1 MKYFIIQTE
10 VQRQTNNFKVVKVRD
25 TDESEFLEGLE
36 EGTEVLTVGD
46 SLMEVLITFE
56 KTMARQL

>member
-10 VQRQTNNFKVVKVRD
+10 VQRQTNNFKVVKVKE

-36 EGTEVLTVGD
+36 DGTEVLAAAD
-46 SLMEVLITFE
+46 SLMEVLITFD
-56 KTMARQL
+56 KTMGRQL